1 MSKNYNT
8 GRKALIQ
15 TIIEMDYELTGVDI
29 NKAYDILSK
38 FTDTVLIETYGAVY
52 NEYYNKKEDK

>member
-8 GRKALIQ
+8 GRTAIV
-15 TIIEMDYELTGVDI
+15 EMDYELTGVDI

-38 FTDTVLIETYGAVY
+38 FTDTVLIETYGTVY
-52 NEYYNKKEDK
+52 NEYYNKKEE